1 MEILQETSSITKKS
15 FLSHVFSMTEES
27 NAEILNVIQYSSMG
41 VVPVILLNK
50 TIQRF
55 IPEADP
61 EKSSVELLAE
71 IFIQLV
77 VMFVGIIIIHRMIT
91 FIPPYSGFKYESLNL
106 TTIVLGFLVIV
117 FSIQSKIG
125 LKANILAD
133 RVYVLWNGPT
143 ENMENN
149 EKQKK
154 RPTHTA
160 SRADNQPTE
169 SFALQDH
176 IMPNPV
182 AVQKP
187 QQQAVQQDAFMVE
200 PMAANA
206 LLGSSY

>member
-1 MEILQETSSITKKS
+1 MEINQELKDSKTS
-15 FLSHVFSMTEES
+15 FLSHVFSSSDES
-27 NAEILNVIQYSSMG
+27 KGEMVNVVQYALLG
-41 VVPVILLNK
+41 VIPVLLLNK
-50 TIQRF
+50 LIHRF

-61 EKSSVELLAE
+61 DKSSIELLVEIAIQLMI
-71 IFIQLV
+71 IFI
-77 VMFVGIIIIHRMIT
+77 GIIIVHRMIT

-106 TTIVLGFLVIV
+106 TTVVLGFLVIV

-149 EKQKK
+149 EKPK
-154 RPTHTA
+154 RQPTHTS

-187 QQQAVQQDAFMVE
+187 QQQAVHQDAFMVE

>member
-1 MEILQETSSITKKS
+1 MFCIGLVVSLAMNQCSYPCSNDAISSIGR
-15 FLSHVFSMTEES
+15 
-27 NAEILNVIQYSSMG
+27 N
-41 VVPVILLNK
+41 
-50 TIQRF
+50 
-55 IPEADP
+55 
-61 EKSSVELLAE
+61 
-71 IFIQLV
+71 IFI
-77 VMFVGIIIIHRMIT
+77 GIIIVHRMIT

-106 TTIVLGFLVIV
+106 TTVVLGFLVIV

-149 EKQKK
+149 EKPK
-154 RPTHTA
+154 RQPTHTA

-169 SFALQDH
+169 TFALQDH

-206 LLGSSY
+206 ALGGGFGSTW